1 MKYLSFLNSAML
13 LNNLGKLVIGDSAG
27 NVANVEPPRGRLG
40 RGGRL
45 FRHRGKGWS
54 PETVSCGEKKGS
66 QVGRGESHGKE
77 NVSGKT

>member
-1 MKYLSFLNSAML
+1 MGDFGVVSVVDWEL
-13 LNNLGKLVIGDSAG
+13 LVEGVLGRG
-27 NVANVEPPRGRLG
+27 NVASVEPPHGRLG

-77 NVSGKT
+77 NVSGRT